1 MKTIT
6 IPMYVYFQKYHWES
20 EGSYTAYSFRTPDT
34 ESLTF
39 VSQKDVEFEVPKN
52 YDPTAQK
59 IAALEAEK
67 EKAQHDF
74 AKSVAAINDRIA
86 KLQALEYTA

>member
-6 IPMYVYFQKYHWES
+6 IPMYVYYENYTWEN
-20 EGSYTAYSFRTPDT
+20 GGRYIAYSFKADDT
-34 ESLTF
+34 EVRTF
-39 VSQKDVEFEVPKN
+39 VRQQDVEFEVPEN

-59 IAALEAEK
+59 IAALEKEK
-67 EKAQHDF
+67 EESRRDF
-74 AKSVAAINDRIA
+74 EKSVASINERIS

>member
-1 MKTIT
+1 MF
-6 IPMYVYFQKYHWES
+6 VYLQKYSWDA
-20 EGSYTAYSFRTPDT
+20 EGKYEAYSFKAPDS

-39 VSQKDVEFEVPKN
+39 VCQKDVEFEVPAN

-67 EKAQHDF
+67 ERARIEF
-74 AKSVAAINDRIA
+74 AKSVAEINDRIT
-86 KLQALEYTA
+86 KLQALEYKA

>member
-6 IPMYVYFQKYHWES
+6 IPMFVYFNKYHWET
-20 EGSYTAYSFRTPDT
+20 EGSYVAYSFKTPDT
-34 ESLTF
+34 ESTTF
-39 VSQKDVEFEVPKN
+39 VGQQDVEFKVPEQ

-59 IAALEAEK
+59 IAALEVEK
-67 EKAQHDF
+67 EIARAEF
-74 AKSVAAINDRIA
+74 TKSVAAINDRIA

>member
-6 IPMYVYFQKYHWES
+6 IPMYVYFQKYHWEA
-20 EGSYTAYSFRTPDT
+20 EGSYTAYGFKTPDS
-34 ESLTF
+34 EHLTF
-39 VSQKDVEFEVPKN
+39 VCQKAVEFEVPAN

-67 EKAQHDF
+67 ERARVEF
-74 AKSVAAINDRIA
+74 TKSVAAINDRIT
-86 KLQALEYTA
+86 KLQALEYAA

>member
-6 IPMYVYFQKYHWES
+6 IPMYVYFQKYSWEA
-20 EGSYTAYSFRTPDT
+20 EGKYEAYSFKTPDT
-34 ESLTF
+34 EHLSF
-39 VSQKDVEFEVPKN
+39 VGQKGVEFEVPEN

-67 EKAQHDF
+67 EIARVEF
-74 AKSVAAINDRIA
+74 TKSVATINDRIT
-86 KLQALEYTA
+86 KLQALEHTA